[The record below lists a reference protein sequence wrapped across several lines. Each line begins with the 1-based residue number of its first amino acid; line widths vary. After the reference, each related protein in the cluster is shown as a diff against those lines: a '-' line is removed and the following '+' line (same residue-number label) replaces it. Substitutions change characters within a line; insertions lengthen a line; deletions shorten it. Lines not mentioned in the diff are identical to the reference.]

1 MDSSLTNLDS
11 PEAQAILGKLLL
23 ESGGDH
29 SQYGRGEP
37 TEKEFLSGG
46 VPCTKFV
53 PLPGFC
59 VKLKTSRNEKV
70 FMNICQSENVPPAKD
85 LTDDELLE
93 ILKGDDLTKFRVP
106 MSIGEPHA
114 EIDKAGVGC
123 TVYDVVVH
131 PAFLQK
137 IQSSELFRT
146 FFLTITS
153 EGIEEKFKTELKRD
167 WIILKNRKCVGYL
180 QEQIVRLKSKPLIV
194 DMDEGYQ
201 LPSQEETAWKRPGL
215 IQEVQAAEMEKKRA
229 PEPKFSIVQ
238 EPAEG
243 YPEYLVAEIHLP
255 LVKTAQTLTLDVGED
270 RILLETRSNVYHL
283 DIYLPYNIVQE
294 DAGAQFDRC
303 TKILTL
309 TMPVQPNR

>member
-194 DMDEGYQ
+194 DMDEG
-201 LPSQEETAWKRPGL
+201 LKPFCL
-215 IQEVQAAEMEKKRA
+215 FRA